1 MTATTDQIHNKD
13 SGHSSRGRRVAKYV
27 LLPGIIPQI
36 KELTRGGF
44 GYLAFL
50 IALVYQA
57 VRILPANHPYGQ
69 YKNIGKFG
77 IRQVVAMA
85 ANNVK
90 FTKANIDQIIVF
102 FAIIAA
108 LIILVLQFVGFIL
121 LLISGNA
128 WANDIDPNSFG
139 GIFATQNQETDIAFR
154 MMRQVFG
161 IPGFFGDLEGAA
173 GGADGRTSLH
183 IALQGMF
190 QFYNLAIL
198 IVAIL
203 VFVYYIIV
211 VVGETATTGTPFGQ
225 RFSHIYAP
233 IRLVLAIG
241 LLVPLNYGFNG
252 AQYLTFYAAKL
263 GSGFATTGW
272 TQFNKSLEDSNPLGA
287 DNATLIAKPQN
298 PDVTALVQFMS
309 MVVTCREAYALNEQK
324 NIEGIVKYDRPGYRY
339 LPFNVNT
346 LNTLISDGWN
356 ENIEI
361 QFGSVKTDP
370 NAASSSSEIP
380 EAADYN
386 AECGTIQVPVNLA
399 LKDTGTSFYP
409 GQLQKNY
416 YLQVRSLWVN
426 SDLKDLGEMFAK
438 KFALRASAHSDDI
451 VNICN
456 GNAACEPDSE
466 LKDAALSKAR
476 IMLDNV
482 ITQYDAAKRAALETD
497 NKIREETLALGWGG
511 AGIWYNR
518 IAQINGAYVVAVRN
532 LPDPK
537 LMPAVMEKVAEHK
550 RQNAITVKG
559 CERFE
564 PNLAGDKAIKF
575 DNGTTD
581 EYYAKV
587 FNSAYQYW
595 CEDKKEETNNF
606 VLDIMSAIFGLD
618 GLMTIRDTVDV
629 AVEGGEEG
637 ETRTIE
643 IHPLAKL
650 SALGKGLIESAI
662 RNMTFGVASAFIGG
676 VASSTPFGAAFQAFT
691 SMFVSIATIAL
702 SIGFITFYILPFLP
716 FIYFFFALGN
726 WVKGIFEAM
735 CGAPLWA
742 LAHLR
747 IDGDGLPGKNAVN
760 GYLLLFEI
768 FLRPILTVFGL
779 IGGMA
784 IFAALAAIINEI
796 FNIVV
801 RVGVGVDLAA
811 EGESAIS
818 MHTVDIFFFTCVYAV
833 ILYMMAT
840 ASFKMINLVPNSIL
854 RWFGNNVTSFSD
866 GQPDPTDG
874 LVQYAAI
881 GGGKIGGQL
890 AQGITQGAQGVGSV
904 IGVPFGLAANAG
916 KPAGGAN

>member
-57 VRILPANHPYGQ
+57 VRILPANHSYGQ

-121 LLISGNA
+121 LLLSGNA

-161 IPGFFGDLEGAA
+161 IPGFFGELEG
-173 GGADGRTSLH
+173 GQTSLH

-272 TQFNKSLEDSNPLGA
+272 TQFNESLKESNPLGA
-287 DNATLIAKPQN
+287 ENVTLLAKPQN

-309 MVVTCREAYALNEQK
+309 MAVTCREAYKIREQENIIGAIKFGLGGLNYTTFDV
-324 NIEGIVKYDRPGYRY
+324 NG
-339 LPFNVNT
+339 FNVLMNS
-346 LNTLISDGWN
+346 NWNRNVEISFGPEDDLLLEDFRPLCGKIDIPINLPMEFGDGD
-356 ENIEI
+356 
-361 QFGSVKTDP
+361 FS
-370 NAASSSSEIP
+370 
-380 EAADYN
+380 
-386 AECGTIQVPVNLA
+386 
-399 LKDTGTSFYP
+399 P
-409 GQLQKNY
+409 GQLQREY
-416 YLQVRSLWVN
+416 FRTVLYLWNN
-426 SDLKDLGEMFAK
+426 SDLRKIGQDIAKYHDIKPHLLHTNSTPATLPDAEIKDKIVSDM
-438 KFALRASAHSDDI
+438 RASLDAQIIEFDQ
-451 VNICN
+451 
-456 GNAACEPDSE
+456 GNRD
-466 LKDAALSKAR
+466 K
-476 IMLDNV
+476 
-482 ITQYDAAKRAALETD
+482 LESG
-497 NKIREETLALGWGG
+497 IRQETLDLGWGG

-518 IAQINGAYVVAVRN
+518 IAQINGAYVVAVRGI
-532 LPDPK
+532 PEPK
-537 LMPAVMEKVAEHK
+537 KMPNVMEEVAEHK
-550 RQNAITVKG
+550 RQNSITVKG
-559 CERFE
+559 CDRFE
-564 PNLAGDKAIKF
+564 PNLAGPKAMDIAKR
-575 DNGTTD
+575 DV
-581 EYYAKV
+581 YYAIT
-587 FNSAYQYW
+587 FNEAYQYW

-606 VLDIMSAIFGLD
+606 VLEIVSAIFGLD
-618 GLMTIRDTVDV
+618 GLMTIRDTMEIDV
-629 AVEGGEEG
+629 IGGEEG
-637 ETRTIE
+637 ETRTVE

-890 AQGITQGAQGVGSV
+890 AQGITQGAQGAGSV
-904 IGVPFGLAANAG
+904 LGGAFGLANAQG
-916 KPAGGAN
+916 KKG

>member
-36 KELTRGGF
+36 KDLTRGGF

-161 IPGFFGDLEGAA
+161 IPGFFGELEG
-173 GGADGRTSLH
+173 GQTSLH

-241 LLVPLNYGFNG
+241 LLVPLNYGFNC

-272 TQFNKSLEDSNPLGA
+272 TQFNESLKESNPLGA
-287 DNATLIAKPQN
+287 DNATLIAKPQK

-309 MVVTCREAYALNEQK
+309 MVVTCREAYKLNEDSD
-324 NIEGIVKYDRPGYRY
+324 IEGRVKFERGSLTY
-339 LPFNVNT
+339 LPFNNSVLPILKNERWT
-346 LNTLISDGWN
+346 

-361 QFGSVKTDP
+361 QFGREVGEAREFEPVCGKIQIP
-370 NAASSSSEIP
+370 INLPLSS
-380 EAADYN
+380 
-386 AECGTIQVPVNLA
+386 
-399 LKDTGTSFYP
+399 DTSGFYA
-409 GQLQKNY
+409 GQLQEDYFNKT
-416 YLQVRSLWVN
+416 LFLWG
-426 SDLKDLGEMFAK
+426 SGDLKTLGETFAQRFTVTGEYECAAYNNCIPNSEAK
-438 KFALRASAHSDDI
+438 DKLYSDTRA
-451 VNICN
+451 NL
-456 GNAACEPDSE
+456 E
-466 LKDAALSKAR
+466 L
-476 IMLDNV
+476 
-482 ITQYDAAKRAALETD
+482 ITRNYDAAQRNAVEAD
-497 NKIREETLALGWGG
+497 IRDETLALGWGG

-518 IAQINGAYVVAVRN
+518 IAQINGAYVVVIRN
-532 LPDPK
+532 LPEPK
-537 LMPAVMEKVAEHK
+537 SMPSVMEKVAEHK
-550 RQNAITVKG
+550 RQQSITVKG
-559 CERFE
+559 CNRFE
-564 PNLAGDKAIKF
+564 PNLAGPKAIEF

-587 FNSAYQYW
+587 FNIAHQYW
-595 CEDKKEETNNF
+595 CEDKKETETNNF
-606 VLDIMSAIFGLD
+606 VLDIVSAIFGLD

-818 MHTVDIFFFTCVYAV
+818 MHTIDIFFFTCVYAV

-916 KPAGGAN
+916 KKES